1 MEDAES
7 DQNQQQHPYGHCYQE
22 LFEKHSQTLC
32 GLEFQESMEAI
43 GAQNCPY
50 TVLRD
55 CMENLSKLLGC
66 YYPNPSVQD
75 FFLQTHERFFLT
87 CSEDEL
93 LLTDAPHNVV
103 VVLTLVP
110 VTLLPLLVYLVVWKS
125 NRRE

>member
-1 MEDAES
+1 MNPEGSWTADDLADLEAEV
-7 DQNQQQHPYGHCYQE
+7 
-22 LFEKHSQTLC
+22 
-32 GLEFQESMEAI
+32 GLELYFIAEDD
-43 GAQNCPY
+43 GDPY
-50 TVLRD
+50 TVLTD
-55 CMENLSKLLGC
+55 CIETLSYLLGC
-66 YYPNPSVQD
+66 YHLNPSVQD
-75 FFLQTHERFFLT
+75 FFLQTHGRFFLT